1 MRGKRKSSAIANFQI
16 PNHNMHRQICTFQ
29 RSHSMQIKLML
40 TIQSIVRLE
49 ITKLN
54 SAFHADAHPTILK
67 SSQLYEQ

>member
-16 PNHNMHRQICTFQ
+16 PNHNMHRQICTFH

-40 TIQSIVRLE
+40 IVRLE

-67 SSQLYEQ
+67 SSQLYER